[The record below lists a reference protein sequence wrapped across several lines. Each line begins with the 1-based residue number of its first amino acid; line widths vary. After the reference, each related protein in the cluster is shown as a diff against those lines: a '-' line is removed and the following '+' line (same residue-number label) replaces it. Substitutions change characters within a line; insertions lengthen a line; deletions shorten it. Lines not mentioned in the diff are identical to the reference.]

1 MIEYTETEAALVD
14 AVKQLVR
21 EQGLAKTT
29 VLQISQRANL
39 NRKTFYKHF
48 RDKYELVNWICYRE
62 WSERESIF
70 GLEDS
75 WAFVLSIL
83 VFFEN
88 DRQFYGAALEDTGQ
102 NSFGSY
108 IVDNTAAIIRSS
120 SEELFRYFQVDE
132 DAITRISYQ
141 LARMFR
147 ESIVYWLKYQ
157 EDKSSA
163 EFFLSIETEANAFAA
178 LICEYN
184 RYAGTESFCRKP
196 GIPHFTKE
204 KLGGVR
210 LHSESEIEDEMQ
222 DVGP

>member
-1 MIEYTETEAALVD
+1 MNEHTETKAALAD

-62 WSERESIF
+62 WSERESAF

-75 WAFVLSIL
+75 WAFALSIL
-83 VFFEN
+83 AFFED
-88 DRQFYGAALEDTGQ
+88 DRLFYGAALEDMSQ
-102 NSFGSY
+102 NSFGTY
-108 IVDNTAAIIRSS
+108 IVNNIATIIRQSCGDV
-120 SEELFRYFQVDE
+120 FRYFGVAD
-132 DAITRISYQ
+132 DAIDRISFQ

-147 ESIVYWLKYQ
+147 ESIVFWLKEQ
-157 EDKSSA
+157 EDKTSA
-163 EFFLSIETEANAFAA
+163 EFFVDIETEANAFAA

-184 RYAGTESFCRKP
+184 RYAGIECFCRNP
-196 GIPHFTKE
+196 GIPHFSEE
-204 KLGGVR
+204 KLGGIR
-210 LHSESEIEDEMQ
+210 LHSESEMESGSSYTES
-222 DVGP
+222 